1 MQIQLKKI
9 LAHIPFLYKFLAYLK
24 TVILLGTV
32 HVSPL
37 TPQGKID
44 MIKGYAKACNCRILV
59 ETGTCLGDTIAGLK
73 DSFEKI
79 FSIELNE
86 KFAIDAQKRFIA
98 DRHISILIGDS
109 GEKIH
114 EILSQIDERAVFWL
128 DAHYSGGET
137 ARGELDSPVMN
148 EISVLLK
155 NNLSHCILI
164 DDARLFKGK
173 DGYPKIKFL
182 KMEAIK
188 NGYTFQVRDDV
199 IRLVARTLLIP

>member
-9 LAHIPFLYKFLAYLK
+9 LARIPFLYTFLAYLK
-24 TVILLGTV
+24 TVILLRTV

-44 MIKGYAKACNCRILV
+44 MIKGYAKAHHCRILV

-73 DSFEKI
+73 DSFDKI

-86 KFAIDAQKRFIA
+86 KFAIDAQKRFIT
-98 DRHISILIGDS
+98 DGHISILVGDS
-109 GEKIH
+109 GEKIP
-114 EILSQIDERAVFWL
+114 EILSQIDERAIFWL

-148 EISVLLK
+148 EIGFLLK
-155 NNLSHCILI
+155 NKLPHCILI

-173 DGYPKIKFL
+173 DGYPKIKCL
-182 KMEAIK
+182 KMEAAK
-188 NGYTFQVRDDV
+188 NGYTFEVRDDV
-199 IRLVARTLLIP
+199 IRLVARTWLIS